1 MQQVMLADGAMM
13 PKLGMG
19 TWHMGER
26 ARDEAAEIQALR
38 HGLDLGIGMIDTA
51 EMYGDGGAE
60 KVVAQAIAGRRDAV
74 FLVSKVYPHNASAR
88 GAIAACERS
97 LTRLGTD
104 HIDLYLL
111 HWRGSIPLEQTL
123 SAFERLVRDGKIG
136 RWGVSNLDVDDMREL
151 AALDNGHNCALDQVY
166 YSLSQRGVEHDLLP
180 WLEAHSMPLMAYCPL
195 DQGALVRDP
204 VLGRIGR
211 EHGASAAQIAIAW
224 LMSRPGV
231 VPIPKAGRLQHV
243 EELAGSDAIKLTA
256 QDLLDIDQRFPA
268 PARRQP
274 LMIV

>member
-1 MQQVMLADGAMM
+1 MM
-13 PKLGMG
+13 PVLGMG

-38 HGLDLGIGMIDTA
+38 HGLDLGISLIDTA

-60 KVVAQAIAGRRDAV
+60 KVVAQAIAGRRDQV
-74 FLVSKVYPHNASAR
+74 FLVSKVYPHNASLR

-97 LTRLGTD
+97 LARLRCE

-123 SAFERLVRDGKIG
+123 EAFGRLVRDGKIG
-136 RWGVSNLDVDDMREL
+136 RWGVSNFDIDDMREL
-151 AALDNGHNCALDQVY
+151 AALGAGGHCAVDQVY
-166 YSLSQRGVEHDLLP
+166 YSASQRGVEHDLLP
-180 WLEAHSMPLMAYCPL
+180 WLREHAMPLMAYCPL
-195 DQGALVRDP
+195 DEGALSRDP

-211 EHGASAAQIAIAW
+211 AHGVSAAQVAIAW
-224 LMSRPGV
+224 LLARPGV

-243 EELAGSDAIKLTA
+243 QELASAGQIQLTP
-256 QDLLDIDQRFPA
+256 QDLQDIDRHFP
-268 PARRQP
+268 PPTRREP